1 MLTKD
6 VFGQW
11 FEGQVAARW
20 EKCVFT
26 AVQLED
32 WYWRLK
38 RFDTAALTAAARR
51 HHAVDEPRRPSLK
64 AIHDYARQFTARQP
78 GAGTGTAPGQPP
90 GVPETQ
96 TFIQCVSRD
105 PEGRGPVG
113 WFVPVLLWPF
123 GQDYT
128 PAAYERTAEQQA
140 DLHRRSRG
148 GVWEVVTGTT
158 LGAMHIRR
166 WKLTGQWDRIQQQAA
181 HCRR

>member
-1 MLTKD
+1 MLTKE

-11 FEGQVAARW
+11 FAQQVAARW
-20 EKCVFT
+20 DKCVFS

-38 RFDTAALTAAARR
+38 AFDPAALTAAARR

-64 AIHDYARQFTARQP
+64 AIHDYARAQQVR
-78 GAGTGTAPGQPP
+78 TAPTAHEPP
-90 GVPETQ
+90 GVPEAHTY
-96 TFIQCVSRD
+96 IQCVSTD
-105 PEGRGPVG
+105 PQGRGPVG

-140 DLHRRSRG
+140 ELHRRSRG

-158 LGAMHIRR
+158 LGAMNIRR
-166 WKLTGQWDRIQQQAA
+166 WKLTGQWDRIRQQAA
-181 HCRR
+181 RCRR